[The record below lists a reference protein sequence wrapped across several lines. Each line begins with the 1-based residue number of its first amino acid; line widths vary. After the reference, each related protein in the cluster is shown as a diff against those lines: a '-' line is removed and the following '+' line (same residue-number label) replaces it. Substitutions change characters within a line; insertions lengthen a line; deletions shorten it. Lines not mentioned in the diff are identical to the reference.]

1 MDDTLK
7 KQVFIINGRGG
18 VGKDTVC
25 SCVAQYCHVRNISS
39 ITPIVEIARFAGWS
53 GEKTLAARRMLSQ
66 LKEVFTEYNDLSF
79 RYCMEQYQQFCESAD
94 EEVLFIH
101 VREPEEIARLK
112 DAIGKECR
120 TLLIRRDDEN
130 ATQYGNRSDD
140 GVEQYTYD
148 LYFQNEPPLETLPE
162 RVWKFFQDLC

>member
-1 MDDTLK
+1 MDDAVR

-25 SCVAQYCHVRNISS
+25 NCVAQYCRVRNISS
-39 ITPIVEIARFAGWS
+39 ITPITQIARFAGWS

-66 LKEVFTEYNDLSF
+66 LKAVFTEYNDLSF
-79 RYCMEQYQQFCESAD
+79 RYCMEQYQLFCES
-94 EEVLFIH
+94 EEDVLFIH

-112 DAIGKECR
+112 NTIGKDCR

-140 GVEQYTYD
+140 EVEQYAYD
-148 LYFQNEPPLETLPE
+148 LYFQNEPPLQTLPE
-162 RVWKFFQDLC
+162 RVWKFFRDLP

>member
-1 MDDTLK
+1 MDDTVK

-25 SCVAQYCHVRNISS
+25 SCVAQYCRVRNISS

-79 RYCMEQYQQFCESAD
+79 RYCMEQYQLFSESED
-94 EEVLFIH
+94 EILFIH

-112 DAIGKECR
+112 DAIGEDCR

-140 GVEQYTYD
+140 EVEQYTYD

-162 RVWKFFQDLC
+162 RVWKFFQNLC